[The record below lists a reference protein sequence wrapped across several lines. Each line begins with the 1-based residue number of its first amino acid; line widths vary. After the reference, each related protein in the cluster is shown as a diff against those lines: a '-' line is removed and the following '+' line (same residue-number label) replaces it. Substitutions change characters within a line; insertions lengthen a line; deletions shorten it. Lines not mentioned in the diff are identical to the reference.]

1 MMTKITAILS
11 ALLLSS
17 SFIQPSVP
25 PSAVTHTDTA
35 AFAQHLGDINTD
47 AAIDASDAAAI
58 LVEAALTGSGAAG
71 SFDDAQKTAADI
83 NADDAIN
90 ALDAAGILTYSSYVG
105 TGGLLYLPEY
115 MEQQALPVSAD
126 SVPVYSGEPYIVLNN
141 NVPFF
146 DIYDF
151 DTSESFEF
159 YSEPDSLG
167 RCRTVYAN
175 IGQDLMPTE
184 EREDISSIY
193 PTGWHSVN
201 YDEVP
206 GGWLYNR
213 CHLIGFQLTG
223 ENANPCNLITGTRYL
238 NIEGMLD
245 FENQVAGYIE
255 ETSNHVMYRVTP
267 VFDGD
272 DLVASGVLMEAVSV
286 EDCGEG
292 ICFSVYCYNV
302 QPEISIDYSS
312 GESWVIGETTLPAE
326 TTTAP
331 TETETSSGTA
341 STTVSTTST
350 TPIVITT
357 VTAASTTTSAAAAT
371 TVTTTTVTVPAIP
384 SVVYYTK
391 SGKKYHYENPCGS
404 GTYYPCTL
412 QEALHMGLEP
422 CGKCVLN

>member
-1 MMTKITAILS
+1 MLTKITAMLS
-11 ALLLSS
+11 ALLFSG
-17 SFIQPSVP
+17 SFIQSSVP
-25 PSAVTHTDTA
+25 QPISATTYTETV
-35 AFAQHLGDINTD
+35 AFASASDLGDINADT
-47 AAIDASDAAAI
+47 AIDASDAAAI
-58 LVEAALTGSGAAG
+58 LVEAALIGSGAAG
-71 SFDDAQKTAADI
+71 SFDDAQKSAADI

-90 ALDAAGILTYSSYVG
+90 AMDAAGILTYSSYVG
-105 TGGLLYLPEY
+105 AGGLQYLPEY

-126 SVPVYSGEPYIVLNN
+126 SVPVYSGEPYIILNN

-159 YSEPDSLG
+159 YSDPDSLG

-184 EREDISSIY
+184 ERGDISSIH

-223 ENANPCNLITGTRYL
+223 ENANPYNLITGTQYL

-245 FENQVAGYIE
+245 FENLVADYIE

-267 VFDGD
+267 IFDGD

-286 EDCGEG
+286 EDYGEG

-302 QPEISIDYSS
+302 QPEIGIDYSS
-312 GESWVIGETTLPAE
+312 GESWMIVETTLPAE
-326 TTTAP
+326 TTTTP
-331 TETETSSGTA
+331 TESTATATTA
-341 STTVSTTST
+341 STAGSTTST
-350 TPIVITT
+350 NP
-357 VTAASTTTSAAAAT
+357 T
-371 TVTTTTVTVPAIP
+371 TVTTTTSTTFTTTTTTTVTIPAIP

-391 SGKKYHYENPCGS
+391 TGEKYHYENPCGR

-412 QEALHMGLEP
+412 QEALNMGLEP
-422 CGKCVLN
+422 CSKCVLN